1 MERGKDG
8 ALMGYL
14 TSGNPIVD
22 AMGTLNITGNI
33 VPTIW
38 YKTVQK
44 ENGKP
49 YLLAIAILSDVVYWY
64 RPTEV
69 RDQSTGQVL
78 GWKKRF
84 SEDILRQSYQYYA
97 DLFGESK
104 KTVKTAID
112 RLEELEVI
120 KRYFRIVSYGDGL
133 VSNNVMYLELIPAK
147 LYELTYPDEEPGMDK
162 KKKPCPAGTGDK
174 TGGSLPTKPDT
185 PMENFGGRGI
195 QNGIQV
201 LQDFDTGVSQN
212 VHTLYPKR
220 DTPVSQNGGTN
231 TENTQEN
238 TIRDYSYHINP
249 SQQSENGNG
258 GIDRID
264 VIDRADSESVL
275 SEYIEQIKENIEYDD
290 FMSNNDY
297 HDREL
302 YHELYEIIY
311 EIVCIKHDAVRIG
324 GEVYPYELVKARFLA
339 LNSSHLQYVIDC
351 MQNTTVK
358 ITNVKAYMI
367 TTLFNAPA
375 TMKHY
380 YQQEVNHDMY
390 GGGWQDKGIT

>member
-8 ALMGYL
+8 TLMGYL

-22 AMGTLNITGNI
+22 AMGTMNITGNI
-33 VPTIW
+33 VPAIW

-44 ENGKP
+44 ESGKP
-49 YLLAIAILSDVVYWY
+49 YLLAIAILSDIVYWY

-69 RDQSTGQVL
+69 RDQYTGQIL

-120 KRYFRIVSYGDGL
+120 KRDFRTVSYGDGL
-133 VSNNVMYLELIPAK
+133 ISNNVMFVELVPSK
-147 LYELTYPDEEPGMDK
+147 LYELTYPEEEPGMDK
-162 KKKPCPAGTGDK
+162 KKKPCSAGTGDK
-174 TGGSLPTKPDT
+174 MGGSLSTKPDT

-201 LQDFDTGVSQN
+201 MPDFGTGADKKVQ
-212 VHTLYPKR
+212 TLSPKR
-220 DTPVSQNGGTN
+220 AIPVSQNGGTN
-231 TENTQEN
+231 TENTQKN
-238 TIRDYSYHINP
+238 TIRDYSNHINQ
-249 SQQSENGNG
+249 SCQSEND
-258 GIDRID
+258 GIDRMD
-264 VIDRADSESVL
+264 K
-275 SEYIEQIKENIEYDD
+275 YMEQIKANLEYDI
-290 FMSNNDY
+290 FMSDDSY

-311 EIVCIKHDAVRIG
+311 EIVCIKHEAVRIG
-324 GEVYPYELVKARFLA
+324 GEVYPYELVKERFLM

-351 MQNTTVK
+351 MQSTTVK

-367 TTLFNAPA
+367 TALYNEPS

-390 GGGWQDKGIT
+390 GGGWQEKGIT

>member
-22 AMGTLNITGNI
+22 AMGTMNITGNI
-33 VPTIW
+33 VPAIW

-44 ENGKP
+44 ESGKP
-49 YLLAIAILSDVVYWY
+49 YLLAIAILSDIVYWY

-69 RDQSTGQVL
+69 RDQYTGQIL

-120 KRYFRIVSYGDGL
+120 KRDFRTVSYGDGL
-133 VSNNVMYLELIPAK
+133 ISNNVMFVELVPSK
-147 LYELTYPDEEPGMDK
+147 LYELTYPEEEPGMDK

-174 TGGSLPTKPDT
+174 MGGSLSTKPDT

-195 QNGIQV
+195 QNVIQV
-201 LQDFDTGVSQN
+201 MPDFGTGADKKVQ
-212 VHTLYPKR
+212 TLSPKR
-220 DTPVSQNGGTN
+220 AIPVSQNGGTN
-231 TENTQEN
+231 TENTQKN
-238 TIRDYSYHINP
+238 TIRDYSNHINQ
-249 SQQSENGNG
+249 SCQSEKD
-258 GIDRID
+258 GIDRMD
-264 VIDRADSESVL
+264 K
-275 SEYIEQIKENIEYDD
+275 YMEQIKANLEYDI
-290 FMSNNDY
+290 FMSDDSY

-311 EIVCIKHDAVRIG
+311 EIVCIKHEAVRIG
-324 GEVYPYELVKARFLA
+324 GEVYPYELVKERFLM

-351 MQNTTVK
+351 MQSTTVK

-367 TTLFNAPA
+367 TALYNAPS

-390 GGGWQDKGIT
+390 GGGWQEKGIT